1 MRLQEIVLRTVRLP
15 LIRPYVLSYRTFNEF
30 EPIIVEV
37 RDGGGRVGWGEGH
50 ISPGS
55 SSETRDGG
63 WTFCREH
70 AAAVIGMDSSEAK
83 AIIAR
88 DAAASKVA
96 ATALLTAIEM
106 LEGHPL
112 LTVDRDTRLPLL
124 TPFNSSMPGDIQ
136 REVEQ
141 RLQEGFRTFKI
152 KVGKS
157 AEDDARR
164 VKLIQQEI
172 AGRATMRLDANRAYS
187 EADARRFAATLDP
200 TGIELFEQPCLA
212 EDWDANARVAS
223 VSPVPLMLDEPIC
236 ELADVERASAIPNVG
251 FCKLKLKR
259 FGGLNLLR
267 EALDAVQQWGMESV
281 LGDGLSSELCCWM
294 EACVARVTIRNAG
307 EFNGFLKPKVR
318 LFAEPLQFAGGD
330 LVLPSGFTPTIDTDV
345 LAAHVTA
352 SERFMPTTAGW
363 TAPTN

>member
-15 LIRPYVLSYRTFNEF
+15 LIRPYVLSYRTFTEF

-37 RDGGGRVGWGEGH
+37 RDADARVGWGEGH

-70 AAAVIGMDSSEAK
+70 AATVIGKDSSEAK

-88 DAAASKVA
+88 DLAASKVA
-96 ATALLTAIEM
+96 ATALVTAIEM
-106 LEGHPL
+106 LERHPL
-112 LTVDRDTRLPLL
+112 LSVDRDTRLPLL
-124 TPFNSSMPGDIQ
+124 TPFNSSEPGDIE

-141 RLQEGFRTFKI
+141 RLKDGFRTFKI

-164 VKLIQQEI
+164 VKLVQRAI
-172 AGRATMRLDANRAYS
+172 AGRATMRVDANRAYS
-187 EADARRFAATLDP
+187 EADACRFAMALDP
-200 TGIELFEQPCLA
+200 AGIELFEQPCPA
-212 EDWDANARVAS
+212 EDWEANARVAS
-223 VSPVPLMLDEPIC
+223 VSPVPVMLDEPIC
-236 ELADVERASAIPNVG
+236 ELADVKRASAIANVG

-259 FGGLNLLR
+259 FGGLDLLR
-267 EALDAVQQWGMESV
+267 EALDAVSGAGMESV
-281 LGDGLSSELCCWM
+281 LGDGLSSELGCWM

-318 LFAEPLQFAGGD
+318 LFAEPLHFAAGE
-330 LVLPSGFTPTIDTDV
+330 LVIPANFVPIVDRAILK
-345 LAAHVTA
+345 AHELTA
-352 SERFMPTTAGW
+352 ERFAATSVGVLSGP
-363 TAPTN
+363 P

>member
-1 MRLQEIVLRTVRLP
+1 MNGSIEGRSDCVTKHDGRQSMRLQEIVLRTVRLP
-15 LIRPYVLSYRTFNEF
+15 LIRPYVLSYRTFTEF

-37 RDGGGRVGWGEGH
+37 RDGDGRVGWGEGH

-70 AAAVIGMDSSEAK
+70 AAAVIGKDANEAK

-124 TPFNSSMPGDIQ
+124 TPFNSSAPGDIE

-141 RLQEGFRTFKI
+141 RLKDGFRTFKI

-164 VKLIQQEI
+164 VKLIQRAI
-172 AGRATMRLDANRAYS
+172 DGRATMRLDANRAYS
-187 EADARRFAATLDP
+187 QADACRFAMALDP
-200 TGIELFEQPCLA
+200 AGIELFEQPCLA
-212 EDWDANARVAS
+212 EDWEANARVAS
-223 VSPVPLMLDEPIC
+223 VSPVPVMLDEPIC
-236 ELADVERASAIPNVG
+236 TLADVKRASAIANVG

-259 FGGLNLLR
+259 
-267 EALDAVQQWGMESV
+267 
-281 LGDGLSSELCCWM
+281 
-294 EACVARVTIRNAG
+294 
-307 EFNGFLKPKVR
+307 
-318 LFAEPLQFAGGD
+318 
-330 LVLPSGFTPTIDTDV
+330 
-345 LAAHVTA
+345 LAASICFARRSTRFTNGEWKRCSAMVCLRSLGVGWKPVSRA
-352 SERFMPTTAGW
+352 SPFAMPASSTDF
-363 TAPTN
+363 

>member
-1 MRLQEIVLRTVRLP
+1 MRLQEIVLRTVQLP
-15 LIRPYVLSYRTFNEF
+15 LIRPYVLSYRTFTEF

-37 RDGGGRVGWGEGH
+37 RDADGRVGWGEGH

-63 WTFCREH
+63 WTFCREY
-70 AAAVIGMDSSEAK
+70 AAAVIGKDSAEAK
-83 AIIAR
+83 AIVAR
-88 DAAASKVA
+88 NVAASKVA

-124 TPFNSSMPGDIQ
+124 TPFNSSAPGDIE

-164 VKLIQQEI
+164 VKLIQRAI

-200 TGIELFEQPCLA
+200 TGIELFEQPCPV
-212 EDWDANARVAS
+212 EDWGANAKVAS
-223 VSPVPLMLDEPIC
+223 VSPVPVMLDEPIC
-236 ELADVERASAIPNVG
+236 DLADVKRASAIRNVG

-259 FGGLNLLR
+259 FGGLDLLH
-267 EALDAVQQWGMESV
+267 EALDNVRKCGMESV
-281 LGDGLSSELCCWM
+281 LGDGLSSELGCWM
-294 EACVARVTIRNAG
+294 EACVARIA
-307 EFNGFLKPKVR
+307 
-318 LFAEPLQFAGGD
+318 
-330 LVLPSGFTPTIDTDV
+330 
-345 LAAHVTA
+345 
-352 SERFMPTTAGW
+352 
-363 TAPTN
+363 